1 MQPLFDRVKF
11 KLITKKNIE
20 SDVLHTD
27 FVSRNVPDEGIVIS
41 MGEEVTEVKVNDR
54 IKFAD
59 KKVTWVTE
67 NDVRFG
73 LIAQGDILLKIENE
87 DIQEG

>member
-11 KLITKKNIE
+11 KLITKKNIQ

-27 FVSRNVPDEGIVIS
+27 FASRNVPDEGVVTSI
-41 MGEEVTEVKVNDR
+41 GDEVTEVKIGNR
-54 IKFAD
+54 IKFTD

-73 LIAQGDILLKIENE
+73 LIAQDDILLVIEDE
-87 DIQEG
+87 DIQKG

>member
-20 SDVLHTD
+20 SDLIHTD
-27 FVSRNVPDEGIVIS
+27 FASRNVPDEGVVTSI
-41 MGEEVTEVKVNDR
+41 GEEVTEVKIGNR
-54 IKFAD
+54 IKFID
-59 KKVTWVTE
+59 KKTTWVTE

-73 LIAQGDILLKIENE
+73 LIAQDDILLVIEDE
-87 DIQEG
+87 DVQKG

>member
-27 FVSRNVPDEGIVIS
+27 FASRNVPDEGIVVS
-41 MGEEVTEVKVNDR
+41 MGEEVTEVKMNDR

-59 KKVTWVTE
+59 KKVTWLME
-67 NDVRFG
+67 NDVKYG
-73 LIAQGDILLKIENE
+73 LIAQDDILLKIEDEN
-87 DIQEG
+87 IQEG

>member
-11 KLITKKNIE
+11 KLITKKNIQ
-20 SDVLHTD
+20 SDLIHTD
-27 FVSRNVPDEGIVIS
+27 FASRNVPDEGVVTSI
-41 MGEEVTEVKVNDR
+41 GEEVTEVKIGDR
-54 IKFAD
+54 IKFTD

-73 LIAQGDILLKIENE
+73 LIAQDDILLVIEDE
-87 DIQEG
+87 DIQKG

>member
-27 FVSRNVPDEGIVIS
+27 FASRNVPDEGVVTSI
-41 MGEEVTEVKVNDR
+41 GEEVTEVKIGDR
-54 IKFAD
+54 IKFTD
-59 KKVTWVTE
+59 KKTTWVTE
-67 NDVRFG
+67 NDVKYG
-73 LIAQGDILLKIENE
+73 LIAQGDILLVIEDE
-87 DIQEG
+87 DVQEG

>member
-41 MGEEVTEVKVNDR
+41 TGEEVTEVKVNDR

>member
-27 FVSRNVPDEGIVIS
+27 FVSRNVPDEGIVTSI
-41 MGEEVTEVKVNDR
+41 GEEVTEVKLNDR

-73 LIAQGDILLKIENE
+73 LIAQDDILLVIEDE
-87 DIQEG
+87 DIQKG

>member
-20 SDVLHTD
+20 SDVIHTD
-27 FVSRNVPDEGIVIS
+27 FASRNVPDEGVVVS
-41 MGEEVTEVKVNDR
+41 MGEEVTEVKMNDR

-73 LIAQGDILLKIENE
+73 LIAQDDILLVIEDE
-87 DIQEG
+87 DIQKG

>member
-20 SDVLHTD
+20 SDLIHID
-27 FVSRNVPDEGIVIS
+27 FASRNVPDEGIVTSI
-41 MGEEVTEVKVNDR
+41 GEEVTEVKIGDR
-54 IKFAD
+54 IKFTD
-59 KKVTWVTE
+59 KKTTWVTE

-73 LIAQGDILLKIENE
+73 LIAQDDILLKIENE

>member
-20 SDVLHTD
+20 SDLIHTD
-27 FVSRNVPDEGIVIS
+27 FASRNVPDEGIVVS
-41 MGEEVTEVKVNDR
+41 MGEEVTEVKMNDR

-59 KKVTWVTE
+59 KKVTWLME
-67 NDVRFG
+67 NDVKYG
-73 LIAQGDILLKIENE
+73 LIAQDDILLKIEDEN
-87 DIQEG
+87 IQEG

>member
-20 SDVLHTD
+20 SDLIHTD
-27 FVSRNVPDEGIVIS
+27 FASRNVPDEGIVTSI
-41 MGEEVTEVKVNDR
+41 GEEVTEVRIGNR

-73 LIAQGDILLKIENE
+73 LIAQDDILLVIEDE
-87 DIQEG
+87 DVQKG

>member
-20 SDVLHTD
+20 SDLLHTD
-27 FVSRNVPDEGIVIS
+27 FASRNVPDEGIVTSI
-41 MGEEVTEVKVNDR
+41 GEEVTEVKIGDR
-54 IKFAD
+54 IKFTD
-59 KKVTWVTE
+59 KKTTWVTE

-73 LIAQGDILLKIENE
+73 LIAQDDIILKIENE

>member
-11 KLITKKNIE
+11 KLVTKKNIE

-27 FVSRNVPDEGIVIS
+27 FVSRNVPDEGIVTSI
-41 MGEEVTEVKVNDR
+41 GEEVTEVKIGDR
-54 IKFAD
+54 IKFTD

-73 LIAQGDILLKIENE
+73 LIAQDDILLVIEDE
-87 DIQEG
+87 DIQKG

>member
-20 SDVLHTD
+20 SDVLHTE

>member
-11 KLITKKNIE
+11 KLVTKKNIQ

-27 FVSRNVPDEGIVIS
+27 FVSRNVPDEGIIVS
-41 MGEEVTEVKVNDR
+41 MGDEVTEVKMNDR

-59 KKVTWVTE
+59 KKVTWIME
-67 NDVRFG
+67 NDVKYG
-73 LIAQGDILLKIENE
+73 LIAQGDILLVIEDE
-87 DIQEG
+87 DVQKG

>member
-20 SDVLHTD
+20 SDLIHTD
-27 FVSRNVPDEGIVIS
+27 FASRNVPDEGVVTAI
-41 MGEEVTEVKVNDR
+41 GEEVTEVKIGDR
-54 IKFAD
+54 IKFTD
-59 KKVTWVTE
+59 KKTTWVTE

-73 LIAQGDILLKIENE
+73 LIAQDDILLVIEDE
-87 DIQEG
+87 DVQKG

>member
-27 FVSRNVPDEGIVIS
+27 FASRNVPDEGLVTSI
-41 MGEEVTEVKVNDR
+41 GEEVTEVKVNDR
-54 IKFAD
+54 IKFTD
-59 KKVTWVTE
+59 KKVTWVME
-67 NDVRFG
+67 NDVKYG
-73 LIAQGDILLKIENE
+73 LIAQDDILLKIENE
-87 DIQEG
+87 DIQKG

>member
-20 SDVLHTD
+20 SDVIHTD
-27 FVSRNVPDEGIVIS
+27 FASRNVPDEGVVVS
-41 MGEEVTEVKVNDR
+41 MGDEVTEVKMNDR

-59 KKVTWVTE
+59 KKVTWVIE
-67 NDVRFG
+67 NDVKYG
-73 LIAQGDILLKIENE
+73 LIAQDDILLVIEDE